1 MDVEILERRENPLLE
16 REEIKVRIKSD
27 KTPSRKEAKELI
39 TAKLGS
45 SPELTLI
52 RSIKNRAGTRIFDVD
67 VVVYRSPAVMEVVE
81 RTYVLKRNGVIEDG
95 EAQAQ

>member
-67 VVVYRSPAVMEVVE
+67 VVVYRNPAVMEIVE

>member
-39 TAKLGS
+39 TVKLGS

>member
-1 MDVEILERRENPLLE
+1 MELEVLEKRENPLLD

-27 KTPSRKEAKELI
+27 KTPSRKEVKELV
-39 TAKLGS
+39 TAKLGT

-52 RSIKNRAGTRIFDVD
+52 RTIKNKAGTRNFDVE
-67 VVVYRSPAVMEVVE
+67 VFVYKNPSVMNVVE
-81 RTYVLKRNGVIEDG
+81 RTYMLKRNGVIED